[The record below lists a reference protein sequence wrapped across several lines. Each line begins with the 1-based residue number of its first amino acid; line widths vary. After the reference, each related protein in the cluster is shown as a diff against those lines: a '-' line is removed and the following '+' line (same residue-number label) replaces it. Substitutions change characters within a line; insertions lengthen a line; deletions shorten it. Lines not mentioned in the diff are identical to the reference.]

1 MNRKEMMNLLHHIIT
16 VSRHWHLT
24 YAREHATDKNYQQ
37 IVKDRNMFDESLL
50 KKGEDIINDIERE
63 SNIHSITIFL
73 KSYKVKLSIEEYSS
87 YQLRQIL
94 DDLEFNSAIKEQ
106 NSLKKIVISKEEII
120 GYDVTYESEYEE
132 KFKKSVDKE

>member
-1 MNRKEMMNLLHHIIT
+1 MDKHEMMNLLHHIIT
-16 VSRHWHLT
+16 VSRHWHLE
-24 YAREHATDKNYQQ
+24 YARLFVSDSAYQQ

-50 KKGEDIINDIERE
+50 KKGADIINDIERE
-63 SNIHSITIFL
+63 SNIINITIFL
-73 KSYKVKLSIEEYSS
+73 KNYKINLNTEEYSS
-87 YQLRQIL
+87 NQLRQIL

-132 KFKKSVDKE
+132 EFKKRINKE

>member
-1 MNRKEMMNLLHHIIT
+1 MDKHEMMNLLHHIIT

-24 YAREHATDKNYQQ
+24 YAKEHATDKNYRQ

-63 SNIHSITIFL
+63 SNIYSITIFL
-73 KSYKVKLSIEEYSS
+73 KSYKINLSIEEYSS
-87 YQLRQIL
+87 NQLRQIL
-94 DDLEFNSAIKEQ
+94 DDLEFSSAIKEQ

-120 GYDVTYESEYEE
+120 GYDVTYKSEYEE
-132 KFKKSVDKE
+132 EFKKSINKE

>member
-1 MNRKEMMNLLHHIIT
+1 MNRKDMLNLLHHIIT

-106 NSLKKIVISKEEII
+106 SSLKKIVISKEEII

-132 KFKKSVDKE
+132 RFKKSVDKE